1 MQQTVALLAIY
12 YSCVS
17 TQIFFEELQ
26 DVIYNVL
33 LMTKA
38 FLVLEDGTTY
48 EGTSF
53 GYSHTNEGGQDGEVV
68 FNTGMAGYPETLTDP
83 SYRGQILVTTYPLL
97 GNYGIPSWDAVC
109 EYGIR
114 KYFESDGVHIRGLI
128 VSEHAEEPSHY
139 QNTQTLGAFLTT
151 HKVPAIAGIDTRA
164 LTKKI
169 REHGVMKGK
178 IFIGKVPNTNAAKTF
193 AYDTDTEDLVAEVST
208 KEVSVYG
215 SGKKRICLVDTG
227 VKHNIIRSLL
237 ELDTTVIRVPHD
249 YPFMEER
256 ENGNLEFDAL
266 FIPNGPGNPAINKRL
281 IAEIKKALEAKI
293 NTFGICL
300 GNQLVSLAGGCTTK
314 KLKYGHRSVNQPCM
328 DLTTNHCIVTSQNHG
343 FAVQDDSMP
352 KNIKPWFVNLNDQSN
367 EGIYYTDRPARA
379 VQFHPESWPGP
390 VDAHYLFAD
399 FVNSIKTTKRS

>member
-1 MQQTVALLAIY
+1 MRVVKLAILY
-12 YSCVS
+12 KCVHAQKNFGVVP
-17 TQIFFEELQ
+17 TLF
-26 DVIYNVL
+26 YNVN

-53 GYSHTNEGGQDGEVV
+53 GYSHTNDSGQDGEVV

-97 GNYGIPSWDAVC
+97 GNYGIPQWDAVC

-128 VSEHAEEPSHY
+128 VSEHAENPSHY
-139 QNTQTLGAFLTT
+139 QNTQTLGAFLTE

-178 IFIGKVPNTNAAKTF
+178 IFIEEVPKTKVAKTF
-193 AYDTDTEDLVAEVST
+193 TYDTDKEDLVSEVST
-208 KEVSVYG
+208 KEVTIYG

-256 ENGNLEFDAL
+256 ARGNLEFDAL
-266 FIPNGPGNPAINKRL
+266 FIPNGPGNPTMNKKV
-281 IAEIKKALEAKI
+281 IAEIKKALDAKV

-300 GNQLVSLAGGCTTK
+300 GNQLLALAGGCKTT

-328 DLTTNHCIVTSQNHG
+328 DLTTKHCIVTSQNHG
-343 FAVQDDSMP
+343 FALTSSSFP

-367 EGIYYTDRPARA
+367 EGMYYTDRPARA

-399 FVNSIKTTKRS
+399 FVNSIKPTKQS